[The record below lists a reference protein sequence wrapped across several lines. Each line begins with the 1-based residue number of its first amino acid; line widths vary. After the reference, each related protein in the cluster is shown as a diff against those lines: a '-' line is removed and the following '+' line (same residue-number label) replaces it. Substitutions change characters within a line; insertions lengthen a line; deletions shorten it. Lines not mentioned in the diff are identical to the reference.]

1 MNAAPELRV
10 DPYGR
15 AVVTDPYPFFSAVRE
30 AGPAVYLPRRKLW
43 AIGRFDDVRAA
54 LRAHETLVSG
64 QGVAANDFIN
74 KRSGPITLT
83 ADGADHDRRR
93 KVLIQPVMP
102 PSLAALRERIAAEAD
117 GVVARLTT
125 GKAFESIGTFASHL
139 PVTIVA
145 ELVGLNAYGQKRMLE
160 WAAATFNALGVLN
173 WLGLRGVSRLL
184 GLLGYIKKLDRKAVT
199 PGGWAD
205 RLFDAAERGELSR
218 AEANAMVIDYVG
230 PALDTTILASGH
242 MLWRLAVTPG
252 AYDALRA
259 DPKLIPGIVNES
271 VRLSSPIKSFTRLA
285 VADYDAGGT
294 VIPKGSRI
302 AVLFASANRDAR
314 HYERADDFDVTR
326 NPRDHV
332 GWGHGPHVCVGMH
345 LARLEMELLLE
356 ALVKHVARI
365 EVGAPTMIRNNVLQ
379 GFATLPATFHPV
391 RA

>member
-1 MNAAPELRV
+1 MSGAPELRA

-30 AGPAVYLPRRKLW
+30 AGPAVWLPRRKMW

-64 QGVAANDFIN
+64 KGVAGNAFIN

-117 GVVARLTT
+117 GLVARLAT
-125 GKAFESIGTFASHL
+125 GREFEAIGSFAAHL

-145 ELVGLNAYGQKRMLE
+145 ELVGLNAYGQKRMLD
-160 WAAATFNALGVLN
+160 WAAATFNALGAMN
-173 WLGLRGVSRLL
+173 WLGLKAVPQLL
-184 GLLGYIKKLDRKAVT
+184 GLLGYIGKLNRDAVM
-199 PGGWAD
+199 PGGWAA

-230 PALDTTILASGH
+230 PALDTTILAAGH

-252 AYDALRA
+252 AYDALKA

-271 VRLSSPIKSFTRLA
+271 VRLASPIKSFTRYA
-285 VADYDAGGT
+285 AADHDAGGT
-294 VIPKGSRI
+294 VIPKGSRV

-314 HYERADDFDVTR
+314 HYDRPDDFDVTR

-356 ALVKHVARI
+356 ALVKQVSRI
-365 EVGAPTMIRNNVLQ
+365 EVGAPKMIRNNVLQ
-379 GFATLPATFHPV
+379 GFAALPATFHP
-391 RA
+391 

>member
-259 DPKLIPGIVNES
+259 DPKLTPGIVNES

-294 VIPKGSRI
+294 MIPKGSRI

-356 ALVKHVARI
+356 ALVSMSRASRSAR
-365 EVGAPTMIRNNVLQ
+365 R
-379 GFATLPATFHPV
+379 
-391 RA
+391 R